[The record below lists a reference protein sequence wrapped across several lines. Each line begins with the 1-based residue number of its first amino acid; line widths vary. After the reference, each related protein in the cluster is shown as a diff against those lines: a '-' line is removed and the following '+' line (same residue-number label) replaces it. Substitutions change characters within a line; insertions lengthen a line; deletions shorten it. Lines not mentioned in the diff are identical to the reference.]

1 MSYTITVL
9 NSTQNN
15 FLPVVV
21 NAIPLANPEDLI
33 WTPSGTGTTT
43 AGVAGTIFPGIILD
57 QVDPGAWYHG
67 GNPII
72 DTGTLD
78 IHGCDIVE
86 VANTETQVI
95 SDTVQKGIFEIRTGI
110 SSTITSTVVGTT
122 TQIDISS
129 LINIPVGGYIEILD
143 VTNIPNGYY
152 KIVSILGTPSGYNS
166 FLIDF
171 DSSLL
176 TLTVLTTATATPH
189 NYYWDE
195 VYTTPLGLYAAR
207 DSSVVNPAFYEFR
220 VSGNDSEFL
229 TMYVDDPNIIPK
241 IGDSFVIQRFFQTV
255 NSFTNTST
263 TDGLNNVPTFLDT
276 ETYVFEITGVS
287 ALSNPL
293 VLPVPYVEYTLTLD
307 KSFAPIIALT
317 GSEKYMMVLLNRAG
331 TTPNRELITDTWLPT
346 EVHREQLLGDPYEYS
361 GITLPAGRK
370 NYLNYKGAER
380 LGFQQ
385 LLSGILD
392 TKKTPFLVLD
402 FQDEVK
408 DRVYEGLGEVEVHYP
423 TIMLQSERG
432 PIVLNNS
439 NPLGV
444 LDPIFQDTSGAG
456 SYGALYMKYPT
467 VIPAI
472 RYGWVMY
479 DLRIVVIDHPE
490 LVFALSYNG
499 NRNYS
504 LPAPTIASANALSH
518 STPASPLLIT
528 NTTIT
533 TPITVTTTANHNLE
547 VGDAV
552 FVQGVLGNVN
562 ANTIGTTPYYAD
574 VISLTQFNLY
584 SDITLTT
591 PVAANPTDVYTGGG
605 ITYGQ
610 RLPYEYF
617 LTYRLK
623 GVHYKTLPYAEIVP
637 FNFEQGGALDTG
649 SSSQI
654 ALSFDKLSHLVDY
667 DATTNPNGLQEGFE
681 ADEYEVIIGK
691 YKQSLLDPYTI
702 SGIEDI
708 VLMGAESLKNVVEDP
723 FILNA
728 QNTIHTASY
737 IKAMYDGTVAFIP
750 GPPNPE
756 YDLLNNTDEL
766 IYNVT
771 SLPSTLFASEGIW
784 NIGVVQYKE
793 VATQYK
799 LRFQVVVPAEKWNST
814 YNPSF
819 EAGNIL
825 MNDKFISE
833 IEFLIDDPLNEGT
846 PIDQPYVYAKIAPV
860 IKKTNT
866 NDIVIS
872 VEIDF

>member
-9 NSTQNN
+9 NTTQNN
-15 FLPVVV
+15 FLPVIV
-21 NAIPLANPEDLI
+21 NAVPLANPEDLI
-33 WTPSGTGTTT
+33 WTPSGTGDTL
-43 AGVAGTIFPGIILD
+43 AGIPGTIFPSIILD

-67 GNPII
+67 GNPLV
-72 DTGTLD
+72 DLGTID
-78 IHGCDIVE
+78 IHGCDITTVT
-86 VANTETQVI
+86 NIETQVV
-95 SDTVQKGIFEIRTGI
+95 SDTIQKGIFEIRKGAANKIINAI
-110 SSTITSTVVGTT
+110 SGVT
-122 TQIDISS
+122 TQIDIAALIS
-129 LINIPVGGYIEILD
+129 LPVGRYVEILD

-152 KIVSILGTPSGYNS
+152 KIVAILGAPSGYNS

-171 DSSLL
+171 DSSAL
-176 TLTVLTTATATPH
+176 VLGVPSGATSTPH

-220 VSGNDSEFL
+220 VSGNDSDTL
-229 TMYVDDPNIIPK
+229 ALYVDDPNIIPQV
-241 IGDSFVIQRFFQTV
+241 GDSFVIQRFFQTV

-263 TDGLNNVPTFLDT
+263 TDGLNNVPTFLES
-276 ETYVFEITGVS
+276 ETYVFKINGVS
-287 ALSNPL
+287 ASSNPL
-293 VLPVPYVEYTLTLD
+293 ALPVPYVEYTLTLD
-307 KSFAPIIALT
+307 KSFAPIIAPV
-317 GSEKYMMVLLNRAG
+317 GSEKYMMILLNRVG
-331 TTPNRELITDTWLPT
+331 TTPNRELLTDTWLPT
-346 EVHREQLLGDPYEYS
+346 EVHREQLLGDPYEYT

-408 DRVYEGLGEVEVHYP
+408 DRIYEGLGEIEAHFP
-423 TIMLQSERG
+423 TAMLQNERG

-439 NPLGV
+439 NPYAITN
-444 LDPIFQDTSGAG
+444 PILFDAVGAG

-467 VIPAI
+467 TTPAV
-472 RYGWVMY
+472 RYGWVLY

-499 NRNYS
+499 NRNYA
-504 LPAPTIASANALSH
+504 LPVPTVAAPNAIGR
-518 STPASPLLIT
+518 STPTNPLLIT
-528 NTTIT
+528 GATIS
-533 TPITVTTTANHNLE
+533 TPITITTTANHNLE

-562 ANTIGTTPYYAD
+562 ANTVGIVPYYAD
-574 VISLTQFNLY
+574 VISTTQFNLY

-591 PVAANPTDVYTGGG
+591 PIGANPSDVYAGGG

-623 GVHYKTLPYAEIVP
+623 GIHYKTLPYAEVVP
-637 FNFEQGGALDTG
+637 FNFESGGVIDSG
-649 SSSQI
+649 GSSQI
-654 ALSFDKLSHLVDY
+654 SLSFEKLSHLVDY
-667 DATTNPNGLQEGFE
+667 DATTNPSGLQEGYE
-681 ADEYEVIIGK
+681 ADDYEVIIGK

-702 SGIEDI
+702 SGIEDV
-708 VLMGAESLKNVVEDP
+708 VLMPAETLKDVFVDP

-728 QNTIHTASY
+728 QNTIHAVQY
-737 IKAMYDGTVAFIP
+737 IKAMYDGTVAFP
-750 GPPNPE
+750 GPPNHA
-756 YDLLNNTDEL
+756 YDLLNNVDEV
-766 IYNVT
+766 IYNVP
-771 SLPSTLFASEGIW
+771 SLPSTLFTSEETW

-799 LRFQVVVPAEKWNST
+799 LQFQFIVPADKWNST

-819 EAGNIL
+819 EAGSIL
-825 MNDKFISE
+825 MTDKFISE
-833 IEFLIDDPLNEGT
+833 IEFLIDDPTHPGT
-846 PIDQPYVYAKIAPV
+846 PIDSPYIYAKVAPV
-860 IKKTNT
+860 IKKTNS